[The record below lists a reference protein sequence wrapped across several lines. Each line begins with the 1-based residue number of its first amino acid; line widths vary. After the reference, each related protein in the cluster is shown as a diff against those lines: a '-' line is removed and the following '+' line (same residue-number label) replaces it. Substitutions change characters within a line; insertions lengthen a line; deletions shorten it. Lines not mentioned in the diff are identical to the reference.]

1 MTLGSAGAVYQDAKV
16 QYRQSIFPVKAV
28 DTTGAGDSFLGGLI
42 YAYFYEKR
50 EKKEALDFAN
60 ATAAIKCMQEGPRSR
75 ASVEQVQ
82 KFRDS
87 VKREL

>member
-1 MTLGSAGAVYQDAKV
+1 MH
-16 QYRQSIFPVKAV
+16 IFMRR
-28 DTTGAGDSFLGGLI
+28 
-42 YAYFYEKR
+42 EK
-50 EKKEALDFAN
+50 KKEALDFAN

-87 VKREL
+87 VKENSKS